1 MRRAAKFSHERRLWA
16 KHIKNIAGIDEVGRG
31 SWAGPVVAAAVI
43 FPPFYK
49 PTFKLFDSKLL
60 SPLQREILTE
70 KISQKADIGIGVIG
84 VPTINK
90 IGIGR
95 ATQRAFKRAVRSLS
109 VECGYYLIDAF
120 YIRNWSRRNQLP
132 VKQGD
137 KICASIAA
145 ASIVAKVY
153 RDNLMKEL
161 ARNYP
166 QYGFLTNKGYGTLFH
181 RQAIRQH
188 KLSSIHR
195 TSFNLSPYLNG

>member
-1 MRRAAKFSHERRLWA
+1 MRRAAKFSHERRLWN
-16 KHIKNIAGIDEVGRG
+16 KHIKYIAGIDEVGRG
-31 SWAGPVVAAAVI
+31 SWAGPVVASAVV

-49 PTFKLFDSKLL
+49 PKFELFDSKLL
-60 SPLQREILTE
+60 SPPQREVLAE
-70 KISQKADIGIGVIG
+70 KISQAANIGIGVVG

-95 ATQRAFKRAVRSLS
+95 SSQRAFKRAIRSLS

-132 VKQGD
+132 LKKGD

-161 ARNYP
+161 STDYP
-166 QYGFLTNKGYGTLFH
+166 QYRFHANKGYGTLFH

-188 KLSSIHR
+188 KLSAIHR
-195 TSFNLSPYLNG
+195 TSFNLSPYLIG